1 MSSGYVANYVRNKYE
16 EEEQAFE
23 RYAENTWRHAREDL
37 DQEWEHVVR
46 EVDESREEYR
56 IKPY

>member
-37 DQEWEHVVR
+37 DQE
-46 EVDESREEYR
+46 
-56 IKPY
+56 